1 MIRLNLQV
9 FAEGEAPA
17 GAMDGGAA
25 GSAAG
30 NGAGG
35 QESQTQAMTPFQQ
48 MIQEGPGKAEFEQAV
63 GQRVQEALKERF
75 KNQTDYRRQ
84 VQAYA
89 PIMQE
94 LGRRYQ
100 MDARDVRGIYAKM
113 TDDLSLYQQEADQK
127 GMTPEA
133 VRTMH
138 RLQAEA
144 DQAKAQ
150 AQIATERAQM
160 ENHFRG
166 LAMQAE
172 ELKQTFPSFDL
183 MQEMANPRFVRM
195 TSPQGGLSVK
205 DAFYAIHGEEIQR
218 QTMQYTAQQAGQRIA
233 ASVQAGA
240 SRPMENGQRRQGP
253 VNAQP
258 VDVAKMSKAQRK
270 EYRERIQKG
279 EIINFRDKY

>member
-1 MIRLNLQV
+1 MIKLNLQM

-35 QESQTQAMTPFQQ
+35 QENQTQMTPFQQ

-63 GQRVQEALKERF
+63 GQRVQEVMADRSKERAYY
-75 KNQTDYRRQ
+75 KRQ
-84 VQAYA
+84 MQAYE

-94 LGRRYQ
+94 LGRTYQ
-100 MDARDVRGIYAKM
+100 MDPRDVKGIYAKM
-113 TDDLSLYQQEADQK
+113 TDDLSLYQKEADES

-138 RLQAEA
+138 RIKAEA
-144 DQAKAQ
+144 EKAKAEAEIVTEQ
-150 AQIATERAQM
+150 AQLDR
-160 ENHFRG
+160 HWRS
-166 LAMQAE
+166 LAMQGE
-172 ELKQTFPSFDL
+172 ELKQTFPNFDL
-183 MQEMANPRFVRM
+183 MRELANPRFLRM
-195 TSPQGGLSVK
+195 TSPQGGLTVK

-258 VDVAKMSKAQRK
+258 VDIGKMDKKTRAKYM
-270 EYRERIQKG
+270 ERIRAG
-279 EIINFRDKY
+279 EEINFVDKY